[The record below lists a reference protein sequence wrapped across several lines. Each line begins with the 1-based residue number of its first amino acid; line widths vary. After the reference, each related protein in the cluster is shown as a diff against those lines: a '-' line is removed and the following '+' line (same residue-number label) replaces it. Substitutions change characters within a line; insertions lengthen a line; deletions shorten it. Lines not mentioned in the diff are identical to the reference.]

1 MIAPRPPQHIA
12 TRLQHIRNTLQHMCN
27 TLQHTCNTWISAPRT
42 QRKRA
47 CSSPTPANRWG
58 RGGVSWKGYNR
69 GGVTR
74 LQQRWGEKVTRPTT
88 LARTLP
94 VPWHTWQT
102 WHTRQTWQIAMCHQ
116 GYEGD
121 KLQCITHKT
130 HSNISQVAGSQP
142 KCHQACTKYVSPS
155 MCHEATCLSSS
166 SRHLF
171 RAYAISPRRRI
182 THHTYLHVAS
192 HTIPT
197 FTSHHTPYLAW
208 RQAMATF
215 ITLAY
220 HRNSYRIM
228 PQIHRIRCIWGMI
241 LYECEGH
248 EQR

>member
-1 MIAPRPPQHIA
+1 M
-12 TRLQHIRNTLQHMCN
+12 
-27 TLQHTCNTWISAPRT
+27 QHTATHVQHLNISAAHAAQTSLLQPYSC
-42 QRKRA
+42 QPVGK
-47 CSSPTPANRWG
+47 RWG
-58 RGGVSWKGYNR
+58 QLK
-69 GGVTR
+69 R
-74 LQQRWGEKVTRPTT
+74 LQQRWGDKTT
-88 LARTLP
+88 TEVGWKGYKAYNSCKDLA

-182 THHTYLHVAS
+182 THHT
-192 HTIPT
+192 
-197 FTSHHTPYLAW
+197 
-208 RQAMATF
+208 
-215 ITLAY
+215 
-220 HRNSYRIM
+220 
-228 PQIHRIRCIWGMI
+228 
-241 LYECEGH
+241 
-248 EQR
+248 